1 MKGGAKLEKVLYT
14 MAAKLKSAKVVK
26 VGFLEGAAYPSGI
39 PVAAVAAFQDFGTRR
54 IPPRPFFRNMIS
66 TKSPGWP
73 KAIAT
78 TLKSTG
84 YDAKKTLE
92 LSLREAVRLKHDRIS
107 SGHILLGVLRE
118 GEGVAALVLANAGVD
133 LADLREDVT
142 RRISSEAA

>member
-92 LSLREAVRLKHDRIS
+92 LV
-107 SGHILLGVLRE
+107 
-118 GEGVAALVLANAGVD
+118 GEGVVGQLKQSIVDTNSPPLAESTIRWKGFAKPLIASSHMINS
-133 LADLREDVT
+133 ADKEVN
-142 RRISSEAA
+142 